1 MLQIDEM
8 SKNVK
13 QKLKN
18 KKSQEQLRKEDG
30 DEVLR
35 HNFLRNNWDSNY
47 KYYRCLAKSCKD
59 KERRTS
65 L

>member
-1 MLQIDEM
+1 MDALKPCNSIIDEM

-30 DEVLR
+30 DEV
-35 HNFLRNNWDSNY
+35 
-47 KYYRCLAKSCKD
+47 
-59 KERRTS
+59 
-65 L
+65 